1 MALGDIV
8 TNVDIVAVP
17 AIGAEPERA
26 WTSDGMQSP
35 WLTTELPRFIPNA
48 RVLLMDHGDLEADD
62 TLDSLAT
69 RLLNNLQEARKAT
82 SRRRPII
89 FVCHSTG
96 GNVATAA
103 LVKASRSPSPLDSI
117 FSSCYGIA
125 FFGTPHYGSS
135 YLSAPE
141 FARSI
146 RRLLRLKSS
155 IPLELRGVFQPRHEV
170 LERLAGQFRGISA
183 DMRIWTFLETVDSV
197 FTITDTDTGS
207 TIDMHVPITSI
218 RSGLLGFEHESE
230 LPLSTDHV
238 GIASFQGQENT
249 ARMDFIRGLQE
260 AIKTA
265 LELSIM
271 SDAPLQAEQEVMV
284 HVNGFFEDT
293 ARGIS
298 RDSPLQLWSTKTPL
312 DQFLDSGPTKCLEE
326 RLKKSSRLSSS
337 TYDDSDPS
345 ELGSRPTSSHAQS
358 SHLDS
363 RLREQDI
370 IPLEVSPSRPSV
382 RRSRSFL
389 AQRPSPKIHVT
400 EPAPEGYFDIQS
412 ERSTS
417 EPRFSHDGTVEGDEE
432 DEENETSDLG
442 TISPS
447 QRNLLSSL
455 SSRYREFLNVPF
467 REKSPEERPRI
478 APRFDRPEPGTEKMM
493 WIHVPYTHTDWVPP
507 VLSKTC
513 RGQTKKNLFRKLVNA
528 DNWYSNLIT
537 ARHLEP
543 HARYVRPDC
552 IHFKLDSPPI
562 KASEPHDPQL
572 ALYLHWDTYYNLLQ
586 RRRVIE
592 ERLRQGRSRPVPDDI
607 SRSNLESK
615 LIWKYLG
622 NEPPIHIRRTLDQF
636 GYPNLRSTVARDDD
650 QMLWKRTRKV
660 INLRDDLA
668 GSIPLRDGIDP
679 RNTDFVDGK
688 VLMVDQL
695 WLWIVDQKTV
705 VTFFPKQEPTTVEGK
720 FYEQTNLF
728 NSIYNELNGDLAR
741 RFETAGDL
749 AALIVLH
756 AVTVLFD
763 RTLHKDLQVLRIFE
777 ESISILTE
785 LTTKSFKTF
794 RNRGFITRPSEYNKT
809 PDGKLM
815 TAAEREDR
823 DREVALQNRNDL
835 SSMLELRDIVDELG
849 TIMKLLEQQTATI
862 KDMLKYFEHRG
873 YGRRFIHASLTR
885 LDEYRTHINEMREN
899 AIAAQ
904 KAVENLLDLK
914 QKQANVDES
923 RLARWEAEVTQSQS
937 RAVMVFTIF
946 TVIFLPLS
954 FFTSL
959 FGINAR
965 EWSGEPTNLTL
976 RTMLTISGPISVA
989 VIVSALLIAFSERLR
1004 DTLLKTQKILFGL
1017 AKDVIFLPIS
1027 TTLHLSKSKIHKS
1040 GSGNS
1045 PEKSSLASTKTKQSR
1060 RGDRFTRYLSSW
1072 RYRDGMEEDFW
1083 KRDDEKNQA
1092 EREKEREREREREK
1106 ESGYTT
1112 ATGNSS
1118 SNINSNGVAGGG
1130 DGGRRNQGVTLPSV
1144 LVSEASGGSQRFG
1157 HGHGH
1162 GYNYG
1167 HGFGFGSGQGLGQAN
1182 GAAPG
1187 GMRERDIA

>member
-1 MALGDIV
+1 MASDII
-8 TNVDIVAVP
+8 TNVDVVAIP
-17 AIGAEPERA
+17 AIGADPERA
-26 WTSDGMQSP
+26 WTGGDTQSP
-35 WLTTELPRFIPNA
+35 WLTTELRRFIPNA
-48 RVLLMDHGDLEADD
+48 RVLLLEHGELGAAE
-62 TLDSLAT
+62 TLDLLAT
-69 RLLNNLQEARKAT
+69 RLLNKLQEARKST
-82 SRRRPII
+82 SRRRPIFFI
-89 FVCHSTG
+89 CHSTG
-96 GNVATAA
+96 GVVGTAA
-103 LVKASRSPSPLDSI
+103 LVKASQSPSPLDSI

-141 FARSI
+141 FGRSI
-146 RRLLRLKSS
+146 HRLLRLKYTL
-155 IPLELRGVFQPRHEV
+155 PAELRETFKPRHPQ
-170 LERLAGQFRGISA
+170 LERLAGQFRAISA
-183 DMRIWTFLETVDSV
+183 DMKIWTFLETVDSV
-197 FTITDTDTGS
+197 FTITDTETGS

-230 LPLSTDHV
+230 LPLATDHL
-238 GIASFQGQENT
+238 GTASFKGQEAT
-249 ARMDFIRGLQE
+249 ARMDFIRGLQSS
-260 AIKTA
+260 ISTA

-271 SDAPLQAEQEVMV
+271 SDVPLQVEEEVMV

-293 ARGIS
+293 ARGVS
-298 RDSPLQLWSTKTPL
+298 RESPLQLWSTKTPL
-312 DQFLDSGPTKCLEE
+312 EQFLDTGPMKCLEE
-326 RLKKSSRLSSS
+326 RLKTSSRLSSG
-337 TYDDSDPS
+337 TLDSDTS
-345 ELGSRPTSSHAQS
+345 DFGSRPTSAHAELSQI
-358 SHLDS
+358 DS
-363 RLREQDI
+363 RLRDSDI

-382 RRSRSFL
+382 KRSRSFL
-389 AQRPSPKIHVT
+389 AQPSSQQQPSPRIHVT
-400 EPAPEGYFDIQS
+400 EPPIEGYFDIQS
-412 ERSTS
+412 EGSAS
-417 EPRFSHDGTVEGDEE
+417 ERHLSHEDFGEEGAE
-432 DEENETSDLG
+432 DNENETPDNLG

-467 REKSPEERPRI
+467 MERTPEERPRM
-478 APRFDRPEPGTEKMM
+478 APRFDRPEPGTEKMI
-493 WIHVPYTHTDWVPP
+493 WVHVPYTHTDWVPA

-513 RGQTKKNLFRKLVNA
+513 KGKTKQNLFRKLVNP

-543 HARYVRPDC
+543 HARYVRPAC

-572 ALYLHWDTYYNLLQ
+572 ALYLPYLHWDTYWNLLQ

-607 SRSNLESK
+607 SRSSLESK

-650 QMLWKRTRKV
+650 QMLWKRTRKAT
-660 INLRDDLA
+660 NLIDELNN
-668 GSIPLRDGIDP
+668 SVPLRDGTDP
-679 RNTDFVDGK
+679 QSSVFVDGK

-763 RTLHKDLQVLRIFE
+763 RTLHSDLQILRIFE

-785 LTTKSFKTF
+785 LTTKSFKQF
-794 RNRGFITRPSEYNKT
+794 RNRGFVTRPAEYNKT
-809 PDGKLM
+809 SEGRIM
-815 TAAEREDR
+815 TAAEREER
-823 DREVALQNRNDL
+823 DREAALQNRNDL

-849 TIMKLLEQQTATI
+849 TIMKLLEQQTVTI
-862 KDMLKYFEHRG
+862 NDMVKYFEHRG
-873 YGRRFIHASLTR
+873 YGKRFILASLTR
-885 LDEYRTHINEMREN
+885 LDEYRTHISEMREN

-976 RTMLTISGPISVA
+976 RTMLIIAGPTSIA

-1004 DTLLKTQKILFGL
+1004 DTLLKSQKIIFGL
-1017 AKDVIFLPIS
+1017 CKDLIFLPLAAFFHH
-1027 TTLHLSKSKIHKS
+1027 TYQRGQKSPRRS
-1040 GSGNS
+1040 
-1045 PEKSSLASTKTKQSR
+1045 KSSLASTTKTNKTSR
-1060 RGDRFTRYLSSW
+1060 MADRFGRYLGSW
-1072 RYRDGMEEDFW
+1072 RYRGDIEEDFW
-1083 KRDDEKNQA
+1083 KRDDEG
-1092 EREKEREREREREK
+1092 EKG
-1106 ESGYTT
+1106 GYSNSTT
-1112 ATGNSS
+1112 ASNLTG
-1118 SNINSNGVAGGG
+1118 IGAVGRRTEGAGGM
-1130 DGGRRNQGVTLPSV
+1130 TLPSV
-1144 LVSEASGGSQRFG
+1144 LVSETSGHATNG
-1157 HGHGH
+1157 HGSYVDRMRGP
-1162 GYNYG
+1162 
-1167 HGFGFGSGQGLGQAN
+1167 LEVMA
-1182 GAAPG
+1182 
-1187 GMRERDIA
+1187 RERDIA

>member
-17 AIGAEPERA
+17 AIGADLERT
-26 WTSDGMQSP
+26 WTGDGTQSP

-48 RVLLMDHGDLEADD
+48 RVLLMDHGELEADD
-62 TLDSLAT
+62 TLESLAT

-103 LVKASRSPSPLDSI
+103 LVQASRSRSPLDSI

-125 FFGTPHYGSS
+125 FIGTPHYGSS
-135 YLSAPE
+135 YLSSPE

-146 RRLLRLKSS
+146 RRLLRLKSN
-155 IPLELRGVFQPRHEV
+155 IPIELREVFKPRHET

-183 DMRIWTFLETVDSV
+183 DMKIWTFLETVDSV

-260 AIKTA
+260 AIKIA

-271 SDAPLQAEQEVMV
+271 SDVPLQAEQEVMV

-345 ELGSRPTSSHAQS
+345 EFGSRPTSSHAQS
-358 SHLDS
+358 SHLDT
-363 RLREQDI
+363 RLREHDI
-370 IPLEVSPSRPSV
+370 IPLEVTPSRPSV

-412 ERSTS
+412 DRSTS
-417 EPRFSHDGTVEGDEE
+417 EPRVSRESAADEDE
-432 DEENETSDLG
+432 DEEENETTDLG

-467 REKSPEERPRI
+467 REKTPEERPRM

-528 DNWYSNLIT
+528 ENWYSNLIT

-562 KASEPHDPQL
+562 KASEHHDPQL
-572 ALYLHWDTYYNLLQ
+572 ALYLPYLHWDTYYNLLQ

-592 ERLRQGRSRPVPDDI
+592 ERLKQGRSRPVPDEI

-849 TIMKLLEQQTATI
+849 TIMKLLEQQTTTI
-862 KDMLKYFEHRG
+862 KDMVKYFEHRG

-885 LDEYRTHINEMREN
+885 LDEYKTHINEMREN

-1004 DTLLKTQKILFGL
+1004 DTLLKSQKILFGL
-1017 AKDVIFLPIS
+1017 AKDLIFLPIS
-1027 TTLHLSKSKIHKS
+1027 TTLHLSKAKVHNHSR
-1040 GSGNS
+1040 GSSNS
-1045 PEKSSLASTKTKQSR
+1045 PEKSSLASTTKTKQSR

-1072 RYRDGMEEDFW
+1072 RYRRDMEEDFW

-1092 EREKEREREREREK
+1092 EREKEREK

-1112 ATGNSS
+1112 GTGNSAT
-1118 SNINSNGVAGGG
+1118 NVNVGSNGVAS
-1130 DGGRRNQGVTLPSV
+1130 GGRRNEGVTLPSL
-1144 LVSEASGGSQRFG
+1144 LVSEASGGSR
-1157 HGHGH
+1157 H
-1162 GYNYG
+1162 G
-1167 HGFGFGSGQGLGQAN
+1167 HGFGFGSVQGQGQAN
-1182 GAAPG
+1182 GAASG
-1187 GMRERDIA
+1187 LRERDIA

>member
-1 MALGDIV
+1 MAGDII
-8 TNVDIVAVP
+8 TNVDIVSIP
-17 AIGAEPERA
+17 AIGADRESA
-26 WTSDGMQSP
+26 WIGEGTQSP
-35 WLTTELPRFIPNA
+35 WLTTELRRYIPNA
-48 RVLLMDHGDLEADD
+48 RVLLLDHGELGAED
-62 TLDSLAT
+62 TLDLLAT
-69 RLLNNLQEARKAT
+69 RLLNKFQEARKST
-82 SRRRPII
+82 SRRRPIFFI
-89 FVCHSTG
+89 CHSTG
-96 GNVATAA
+96 GVVATAA
-103 LVKASRSPSPLDSI
+103 LVKASRSPSPLDSV

-125 FFGTPHYGSS
+125 FLGTPHYGSS

-141 FARSI
+141 FGRCI
-146 RRLLRLKSS
+146 HRLLRLKHP
-155 IPLELRGVFQPRHEV
+155 IPAGLREIFKPRHEQ
-170 LERLAGQFRGISA
+170 LQRLAGQFRAISA
-183 DMRIWTFLETVDSV
+183 DMKIWTFLETVDSV
-197 FTITDTDTGS
+197 FTITDTETGS

-230 LPLSTDHV
+230 LPLATDHV
-238 GIASFQGQENT
+238 GTASFKGQEAT
-249 ARMDFIRGLQE
+249 ARLDFIRDLQSS
-260 AIKTA
+260 ISTA

-271 SDAPLQAEQEVMV
+271 SDVPLQVEQEVMV

-293 ARGIS
+293 ARGVS
-298 RDSPLQLWSTKTPL
+298 KESPLQLWSTKTPL
-312 DQFLDSGPTKCLEE
+312 EQFLNTGPTKCLEE
-326 RLKKSSRLSSS
+326 RLRTSTRLSSG
-337 TYDDSDPS
+337 TLDSDTS
-345 ELGSRPTSSHAQS
+345 DFGSRPTSAPAELSRI
-358 SHLDS
+358 DS
-363 RLREQDI
+363 RLRDSDI
-370 IPLEVSPSRPSV
+370 IPLDVVPSRPSV
-382 RRSRSFL
+382 KRSRSFL
-389 AQRPSPKIHVT
+389 AQHPSQQQPSPRIHVT
-400 EPAPEGYFDIQS
+400 EPPIEGYFDIHSEGSAS
-412 ERSTS
+412 ER
-417 EPRFSHDGTVEGDEE
+417 RLSHEDFGEEGTENDETE
-432 DEENETSDLG
+432 ASDNLG

-467 REKSPEERPRI
+467 MERTPEERPRMV
-478 APRFDRPEPGTEKMM
+478 PRFDRPEPGTEKMI
-493 WIHVPYTHTDWVPP
+493 WVHVPYTHTDWVPA

-513 RGQTKKNLFRKLVNA
+513 KGKTKQNLFRKLVNP

-543 HARYVRPDC
+543 HARYVRPAC

-572 ALYLHWDTYYNLLQ
+572 ALYLHWDTYWNLLQ

-592 ERLRQGRSRPVPDDI
+592 ERLRQGRSRPVPEDI
-607 SRSNLESK
+607 SNSSLESK

-650 QMLWKRTRKV
+650 QMLWKRTRKATN
-660 INLRDDLA
+660 IIDELGNSL
-668 GSIPLRDGIDP
+668 PLRDRSDLQ
-679 RNTDFVDGK
+679 TSVFVDGK

-763 RTLHKDLQVLRIFE
+763 RTLHSDLQILRIFE

-785 LTTKSFKTF
+785 LTTKSFKQF
-794 RNRGFITRPSEYNKT
+794 RNRGFVTRPAEYNKT
-809 PDGKLM
+809 RDGRIM
-815 TAAEREDR
+815 TAAEREER
-823 DREVALQNRNDL
+823 DREAALQNRNDL

-849 TIMKLLEQQTATI
+849 TIMKLLEQQTTTI
-862 KDMLKYFEHRG
+862 NDMVKYFEHRG
-873 YGRRFIHASLTR
+873 YGKRFILASLAR
-885 LDEYRTHINEMREN
+885 LDEYRTHISEMREN

-976 RTMLTISGPISVA
+976 QTMLIIAGPTSIA

-1004 DTLLKTQKILFGL
+1004 DTLLKFQKIIIGL
-1017 AKDVIFLPIS
+1017 SKDLIFLP
-1027 TTLHLSKSKIHKS
+1027 LAAFFHQAYQRDQKSPRRS
-1040 GSGNS
+1040 
-1045 PEKSSLASTKTKQSR
+1045 KSSLASTTKTSKTSR
-1060 RGDRFTRYLSSW
+1060 MGDRFGRYLASW
-1072 RYRDGMEEDFW
+1072 RYRGDTEEDFW
-1083 KRDDEKNQA
+1083 KRDDE
-1092 EREKEREREREREK
+1092 REKG
-1106 ESGYTT
+1106 GYSSSTT
-1112 ATGNSS
+1112 A
-1118 SNINSNGVAGGG
+1118 SNLNGAGFV
-1130 DGGRRNQGVTLPSV
+1130 GRRTEGAGEGMTLPSV
-1144 LVSEASGGSQRFG
+1144 LVSEASGQTTSNG
-1157 HGHGH
+1157 HGV
-1162 GYNYG
+1162 YVDRMR
-1167 HGFGFGSGQGLGQAN
+1167 SPLD
-1182 GAAPG
+1182 
-1187 GMRERDIA
+1187 GMVRERNIA

>member
-1 MALGDIV
+1 MATSDIV
-8 TNVDIVAVP
+8 TNVDIIAIP
-17 AIGAEPERA
+17 AIGADPEET
-26 WTSDGMQSP
+26 WTGDGAESP
-35 WLTTELPRFIPNA
+35 WLTAELPRFIPNA
-48 RVLLMDHGDLEADD
+48 RVLLFDHGQLEPDD
-62 TLDSLAT
+62 TLDSLAK
-69 RLLNNLQEARKAT
+69 RLLNKLQETRKST
-82 SRRRPII
+82 SRRRPIFFI
-89 FVCHSTG
+89 CHSTG

-125 FFGTPHYGSS
+125 FFGTPHFGSS

-146 RRLLRLKSS
+146 RRMLRLKCTM
-155 IPLELRGVFQPRHEV
+155 PPGLREAFKPRHDM
-170 LERLAGQFRGISA
+170 LERLAGQFRAISA
-183 DMRIWTFLETVDSV
+183 DMRIWTFLETADSV
-197 FTITDTDTGS
+197 FTITDTETGT

-230 LPLSTDHV
+230 MPLATDHV
-238 GIASFQGQENT
+238 RTALFQGQETT
-249 ARMDFIRGLQE
+249 ARMDFIRALQSSI
-260 AIKTA
+260 ATA

-271 SDAPLQAEQEVMV
+271 SDVPLEVEKEIMV
-284 HVNGFFEDT
+284 QVNGFFEDT
-293 ARGIS
+293 ARGVS
-298 RDSPLQLWSTKTPL
+298 NESSLQLWSTRTPL
-312 DQFLDSGPTKCLEE
+312 DQFLDRGPTKCLEE

-337 TYDDSDPS
+337 TYEDSEPS
-345 ELGSRPTSSHAQS
+345 EFGSRPTSAQAES
-358 SHLDS
+358 SQIES
-363 RLREQDI
+363 RLREPDI
-370 IPLEVSPSRPSV
+370 IPLEVVPSRPSV

-389 AQRPSPKIHVT
+389 AQHPSPRIHVT
-400 EPAPEGYFDIQS
+400 EPPIEGYFDIQS
-412 ERSTS
+412 EGSASDR
-417 EPRFSHDGTVEGDEE
+417 RLSHEGP
-432 DEENETSDLG
+432 DEENAEDDENEASANLG
-442 TISPS
+442 TISPT
-447 QRNLLSSL
+447 QRNLLTSL

-467 REKSPEERPRI
+467 RERTPEERPRI
-478 APRFDRPEPGTEKMM
+478 APRFDRPEPGTEKMI
-493 WIHVPYTHTDWVPP
+493 WVHVPYTHTDWVPP

-513 RGQTKKNLFRKLVNA
+513 KGKTKQNLFRKLINA

-543 HARYVRPDC
+543 HARYVRPAC

-562 KASEPHDPQL
+562 TASERHDPQL
-572 ALYLHWDTYYNLLQ
+572 ALYLPYLHWDTYWNLLQ

-607 SRSNLESK
+607 SSSSLESK
-615 LIWKYLG
+615 LIWKFLG

-650 QMLWKRTRKV
+650 QMLWKRTRKA
-660 INLRDDLA
+660 INLNDELSN
-668 GSIPLRDGIDP
+668 SIPLREGP
-679 RNTDFVDGK
+679 GPQNQTFVDGK

-695 WLWIVDQKTV
+695 WLWIVDHKTV

-749 AALIVLH
+749 GALIVLH

-763 RTLHKDLQVLRIFE
+763 RTLHNDLQILRIFE

-785 LTTKSFKTF
+785 LTTKSFKQF
-794 RNRGFITRPSEYNKT
+794 RNRGFVTRPSEYNKT
-809 PDGKLM
+809 SGGKIM
-815 TAAEREDR
+815 TAAEREERDR
-823 DREVALQNRNDL
+823 DVALQNRNDL

-862 KDMLKYFEHRG
+862 NDMVKYFEHRG
-873 YGRRFIHASLTR
+873 YGKRFIHASLTR
-885 LDEYRTHINEMREN
+885 LDEYRTHISEMKEN

-976 RTMLTISGPISVA
+976 RTMLSIAGPVSVA
-989 VIVSALLIAFSERLR
+989 VIGSALLIAFSERLR
-1004 DTLLKTQKILFGL
+1004 DSLLKTQKIFFGL
-1017 AKDVIFLPIS
+1017 CKDLIFLPLTGSFRIYRS
-1027 TTLHLSKSKIHKS
+1027 KLHHK
-1040 GSGNS
+1040 S
-1045 PEKSSLASTKTKQSR
+1045 PEKLSVASTTKTKTSR
-1060 RGDRFTRYLSSW
+1060 MGDRFGRYLASW
-1072 RYRDGMEEDFW
+1072 RYQKDMEEDFW
-1083 KRDDEKNQA
+1083 KRDDEKN
-1092 EREKEREREREREK
+1092 
-1106 ESGYTT
+1106 SY
-1112 ATGNSS
+1112 SHV
-1118 SNINSNGVAGGG
+1118 NGAVGSGGG
-1130 DGGRRNQGVTLPSV
+1130 GGGTVGRRTEGRTGLPSV
-1144 LVSEASGGSQRFG
+1144 LVSEASGNSTSNGLAERMRFQPNGS
-1157 HGHGH
+1157 
-1162 GYNYG
+1162 
-1167 HGFGFGSGQGLGQAN
+1167 A
-1182 GAAPG
+1182 G

>member
-26 WTSDGMQSP
+26 WTGDGAQSP
-35 WLTTELPRFIPNA
+35 WVTTELPRFIPNA
-48 RVLLMDHGDLEADD
+48 RVLLMDHGELDAED
-62 TLDSLAT
+62 TLESLGT
-69 RLLNNLQEARKAT
+69 RLLNNLQEARKAS
-82 SRRRPII
+82 SRRRPL
-89 FVCHSTG
+89 FFLCHSTG

-103 LVKASRSPSPLDSI
+103 LVQASRSPSPLDSI

-135 YLSAPE
+135 YLSVPE
-141 FARSI
+141 FGRSI
-146 RRLLRLKSS
+146 RRLLRLKYT
-155 IPLELRGVFQPRHEV
+155 IPLELREVFKPRHET
-170 LERLAGQFRGISA
+170 LERLTGNFRGISA
-183 DMRIWTFLETVDSV
+183 DMKIWTFLETVDSV
-197 FTITDTDTGS
+197 FTITDTETAS

-230 LPLSTDHV
+230 LPLAADHV

-260 AIKTA
+260 SITTA
-265 LELSIM
+265 LELSIL
-271 SDAPLQAEQEVMV
+271 SDVPLQVEQEVMV

-312 DQFLDSGPTKCLEE
+312 DEFLNSGPIKCLEE

-337 TYDDSDPS
+337 TYDDSEPS
-345 ELGSRPTSSHAQS
+345 EVGSRPTSSHAQS
-358 SHLDS
+358 SQMDS
-363 RLREQDI
+363 RLREPD
-370 IPLEVSPSRPSV
+370 LEVVPSRPSV

-389 AQRPSPKIHVT
+389 AQRPSPRIHVI
-400 EPAPEGYFDIQS
+400 EPPIEGYFDIQS
-412 ERSTS
+412 DRSTS
-417 EPRFSHDGTVEGDEE
+417 EPRFSPEDAAEEEGE
-432 DEENETSDLG
+432 DDENEVSDNLG

-467 REKSPEERPRI
+467 REKTPEERPRI

-513 RGQTKKNLFRKLVNA
+513 KGQTKKNLFRKLVNA

-572 ALYLHWDTYYNLLQ
+572 ALYLHWDTYWNVLQ

-592 ERLRQGRSRPVPDDI
+592 ERLRQGRSRPVADEI
-607 SRSNLESK
+607 SQSSLESK

-650 QMLWKRTRKV
+650 QMLWKRTRKS
-660 INLRDDLA
+660 IDLRDDLA
-668 GSIPLRDGIDP
+668 GSMPLRDGIDP
-679 RNTDFVDGK
+679 QNPTFVDGK

-695 WLWIVDQKTV
+695 WLWIVDQNVV

-741 RFETAGDL
+741 RFETSGDL

-756 AVTVLFD
+756 AVTILFD

-785 LTTKSFKTF
+785 LTTKSFKKF

-823 DREVALQNRNDL
+823 DREVAQQNRDDL
-835 SSMLELRDIVDELG
+835 SSMLELRDIADELG
-849 TIMKLLEQQTATI
+849 TIMKLLEQQTTTV
-862 KDMLKYFEHRG
+862 KDMLRYFEHRG
-873 YGRRFIHASLTR
+873 YGKRFIHAALTR

-976 RTMLTISGPISVA
+976 RTMLTISGPTSAA

-1004 DTLLKTQKILFGL
+1004 DSLLKSQKILFGL
-1017 AKDVIFLPIS
+1017 AKEFIFIPVR
-1027 TTLHLSKSKIHKS
+1027 TNLHLTKSHKTSKSKI
-1040 GSGNS
+1040 
-1045 PEKSSLASTKTKQSR
+1045 PDKSSLASTTRTKQSR
-1060 RGDRFTRYLSSW
+1060 RGDRFGRYLASW
-1072 RYRDGMEEDFW
+1072 RYRGDMEEDFW
-1083 KRDDEKNQA
+1083 KRDDEK
-1092 EREKEREREREREK
+1092 KERERERERERETERERERDK
-1106 ESGYTT
+1106 ESVYTT
-1112 ATGNSS
+1112 GNTNSS
-1118 SNINSNGVAGGG
+1118 SNVHAVAGA
-1130 DGGRRNQGVTLPSV
+1130 GRRNEGVILPSV
-1144 LVSEASGGSQRFG
+1144 LVSEASGNSAITSHR
-1157 HGHGH
+1157 H
-1162 GYNYG
+1162 NYG
-1167 HGFGFGSGQGLGQAN
+1167 LGFGFGSGEGGMGSGQSQSPSQAN
-1182 GAAPG
+1182 GLA
-1187 GMRERDIA
+1187 GMVGERDIA

>member
-1 MALGDIV
+1 MASDII
-8 TNVDIVAVP
+8 TNVDIVAIP
-17 AIGAEPERA
+17 AIGADRERA
-26 WTSDGMQSP
+26 WIGEGTQSP

-48 RVLLMDHGDLEADD
+48 RVFLLDHGELGAED
-62 TLDSLAT
+62 TLDLLAT
-69 RLLNNLQEARKAT
+69 GLLNKLQEARKST
-82 SRRRPII
+82 SRRRPIFFI
-89 FVCHSTG
+89 CHSTG
-96 GNVATAA
+96 GVVATAA
-103 LVKASRSPSPLDSI
+103 LVKASRSPSPLDSV

-125 FFGTPHYGSS
+125 FLGTPHYGSS

-141 FARSI
+141 FGRSI
-146 RRLLRLKSS
+146 HRLLRLRHI
-155 IPLELRGVFQPRHEV
+155 IPAGLRETFKPRHEQ
-170 LERLAGQFRGISA
+170 LQRLAGQFRAVSA
-183 DMRIWTFLETVDSV
+183 DMKIWTFLETVDSV
-197 FTITDTDTGS
+197 FTITDTETGS

-230 LPLSTDHV
+230 LPLATDHV
-238 GIASFQGQENT
+238 GTASFKGQEAT
-249 ARMDFIRGLQE
+249 ARMDFIRDLQSS
-260 AIKTA
+260 ISTA

-271 SDAPLQAEQEVMV
+271 SDVPLQVEQEVMV

-293 ARGIS
+293 ARGVS
-298 RDSPLQLWSTKTPL
+298 KESPLQLWSTKTPL
-312 DQFLDSGPTKCLEE
+312 EKFLDTGPTKCLAE
-326 RLKKSSRLSSS
+326 RLKTSTRLSSG
-337 TYDDSDPS
+337 TLDSDTS
-345 ELGSRPTSSHAQS
+345 DFSSRPTSAPAELSQI
-358 SHLDS
+358 DS
-363 RLREQDI
+363 RLRDPGI
-370 IPLEVSPSRPSV
+370 IPLEVVQSRPSV
-382 RRSRSFL
+382 KRSRSFL
-389 AQRPSPKIHVT
+389 AQHPSQQQPSPRIHVT
-400 EPAPEGYFDIQS
+400 EPPIEGYFDIQS
-412 ERSTS
+412 ECSAS
-417 EPRFSHDGTVEGDEE
+417 ERRLSHEDFGEEGTENDEIE
-432 DEENETSDLG
+432 ASDNLG

-467 REKSPEERPRI
+467 MERTPEERPRMV
-478 APRFDRPEPGTEKMM
+478 PRFDRPEPGTEKMI
-493 WIHVPYTHTDWVPP
+493 WVHVPYTHTDWVPA

-513 RGQTKKNLFRKLVNA
+513 KGKTKQNLFRKLINP

-543 HARYVRPDC
+543 HARYVRPAC

-562 KASEPHDPQL
+562 KASEPHDAQL
-572 ALYLHWDTYYNLLQ
+572 ALYLHWDTYWNLLQ

-607 SRSNLESK
+607 SRSSLESK

-650 QMLWKRTRKV
+650 QMLWKRTRKAT
-660 INLRDDLA
+660 NLIDEL
-668 GSIPLRDGIDP
+668 GNSLPLRDRSDLQGSV
-679 RNTDFVDGK
+679 FVDGK

-763 RTLHKDLQVLRIFE
+763 RTLHSDLQILRIFE

-785 LTTKSFKTF
+785 LTTKSFKQF
-794 RNRGFITRPSEYNKT
+794 RNRGFVTRPAEYNKT
-809 PDGKLM
+809 REGRIM
-815 TAAEREDR
+815 TAAEREER
-823 DREVALQNRNDL
+823 DREAALQNRNDL

-849 TIMKLLEQQTATI
+849 TIMKLLEQQTTTI
-862 KDMLKYFEHRG
+862 NDMAKYFEHRG
-873 YGRRFIHASLTR
+873 YGKRFILASLTR
-885 LDEYRTHINEMREN
+885 LDEYRTHISEMREN

-976 RTMLTISGPISVA
+976 QTMLIIAGPTSIA

-1004 DTLLKTQKILFGL
+1004 DTLLKFQKIIFGL
-1017 AKDVIFLPIS
+1017 CKDLIFLPLADS
-1027 TTLHLSKSKIHKS
+1027 FHQTYQRDRKSLRRS
-1040 GSGNS
+1040 
-1045 PEKSSLASTKTKQSR
+1045 KSSLASTTKTSKTSR
-1060 RGDRFTRYLSSW
+1060 IGDRFGRYLASW
-1072 RYRDGMEEDFW
+1072 RYRGDTEEDFW
-1083 KRDDEKNQA
+1083 KRDDE
-1092 EREKEREREREREK
+1092 REKG
-1106 ESGYTT
+1106 GYSSSTT
-1112 ATGNSS
+1112 ASYL
-1118 SNINSNGVAGGG
+1118 NGAGVV
-1130 DGGRRNQGVTLPSV
+1130 GRRTEGAGEGMTLPSV
-1144 LVSEASGGSQRFG
+1144 LVSEASGHAASNG
-1157 HGHGH
+1157 HG
-1162 GYNYG
+1162 GYVDRMRG
-1167 HGFGFGSGQGLGQAN
+1167 PLD
-1182 GAAPG
+1182 
-1187 GMRERDIA
+1187 GMVRERNIA